1 MKKLPILILLV
12 SLLGFQTAFSQDNGN
27 GYGIDNGNNGN
38 GNGNGVINSG
48 NNNGNGIG
56 TRPGQQVPGEDEMGL
71 ITLPVKLTSFEA
83 KAATGLVALNWAT
96 ATEENNQ
103 YFEVER
109 SQDGK
114 NFTAIGRVSGKGTTQ
129 QAQQYS
135 FKDVKPL
142 NGTLYYRLKQVD
154 LDGTSELS
162 AMKAVT
168 GIAAAAPKLAVYPNP
183 VVSDLHME
191 LNTLP
196 QGNYTITLSSMSNG
210 VVKQKTVQ
218 AGELLVLNVSDI
230 PSGAYI
236 LTISGN
242 DFKQTN
248 KFFKR

>member
-1 MKKLPILILLV
+1 MKNLSLLILLV
-12 SLLGFQTAFSQDNGN
+12 SILGLQPAFSQDNGN
-27 GYGIDNGNNGN
+27 GNGNNGN
-38 GNGNGVINSG
+38 GIINSD

-56 TRPGQQVPGEDEMGL
+56 TRPVQQIPGEDEIGL

-83 KAATGLVALNWAT
+83 KASTGLVTLNWAT

-129 QAQQYS
+129 QAQQYR
-135 FKDVKPL
+135 FQDVKPL
-142 NGTLYYRLKQVD
+142 KGTLYYRLKQVD

-162 AMKAVT
+162 FMRAVT
-168 GIAAAAPKLAVYPNP
+168 GITAAAPKLAVYPNP
-183 VVSDLHME
+183 VIADLHIE
-191 LNTLP
+191 LHTLP
-196 QGNYTITLSSMSNG
+196 QGNYTITLNTMSNG
-210 VVKQKTVQ
+210 VVKQKVVQ
-218 AGELLVLNVSDI
+218 AGELLVLNLSDI

-236 LTISGN
+236 LTISGK

-248 KFFKR
+248 KFFKT